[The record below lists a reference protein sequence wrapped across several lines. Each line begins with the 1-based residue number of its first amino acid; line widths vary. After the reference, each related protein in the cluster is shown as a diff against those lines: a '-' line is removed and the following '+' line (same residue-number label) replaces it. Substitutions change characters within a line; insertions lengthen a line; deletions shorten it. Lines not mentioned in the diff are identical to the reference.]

1 MCPLD
6 RFNKEMVSFPFLN
19 CRGGSEYTEGGT
31 QEGNKGGFLGIR
43 TMKEELTY
51 CNSYNRPMKV

>member
-1 MCPLD
+1 MLYVG
-6 RFNKEMVSFPFLN
+6 R
-19 CRGGSEYTEGGT
+19 T

-51 CNSYNRPMKV
+51 CSST